1 MLTTL
6 SPYPLYADK
15 AGRPLHGGYLYFGQ
29 AGQNPET
36 APITMYWDRAGT
48 QPADQPIRTKA
59 GYAVRNGTPAEL
71 FALEPFS
78 LNVRDS
84 AGQLLFY
91 QPRGVARDGLWF
103 NVTDYGA
110 VGDGVTDDTAA
121 IQAAIN
127 AANPRGGIVYFP
139 RGDYLISSGLTIDNS
154 VASTGPLADDYFAR
168 KASLL
173 GDGMASS
180 RILGGAGNYTML
192 TLLGSTLT
200 GFVSQQFL
208 RGLTFEKADKT
219 GKVLALDNL
228 AYFSVENCYFDG
240 GDEVAAISDC
250 VVGLFLNSY
259 FMFGNKG
266 IRGFNANYANPNA
279 LTFTSCVVAG
289 NTTYGA
295 LFEQPACLSF
305 VGGTFESNGGDALA
319 TYNANNWALKVVD
332 AGGEGSTGLVMSGT
346 YFEANAGFADV
357 FISAS
362 GTSGAAHSLTG
373 CSFNRI
379 DSTTHTKHNV
389 YGDSLASTA
398 ANKITLIGCGH
409 KSFNSYTAD
418 SARKYVQ
425 TGTSGGGSVEVGWTG
440 ALYEDAAEVP
450 SITNELGGSPGTVD
464 EAADYDWT
472 GSHTFDAGA
481 TGDPAIL
488 VPTYDTTRIARTSPA
503 GGLGTVRSPFI
514 IDHKSS
520 ATTTAFEWS
529 MIARN
534 SNYAGDE
541 AENVTLYGQAYKYA
555 TDGNS
560 FAGVLEA
567 QDFSGDSGAG
577 ILCALELDLF
587 GNGSTGAASRVGTQ
601 LVLGKANSGGAAFVA
616 RAAHEIAPQGDDK
629 ALAKLTNGI
638 DFRANVDG
646 ALIRQSNTATAAYA
660 MDFEDGGGVTALL
673 RFYTGAF
680 PAWTLSGTPGTR
692 VGHILIEIDGNA
704 IFAIPVEQ
712 MVV

>member
-6 SPYPLYADK
+6 SPYPIYADK
-15 AGRPLHGGYLYFGQ
+15 AGRPLDGGYLYFGQ

-48 QPADQPIRTKA
+48 QPAAQPIRTKA

-71 FALEPFS
+71 FALDPFS
-78 LNVRDS
+78 LNVRDA
-84 AGQLLFY
+84 AGQLIFY

-103 NVTDYGA
+103 NVMDYGA
-110 VGDGVTDDTAA
+110 VGDGVADDTAA

-127 AANPRGGIVYFP
+127 AANPRGGVVYFP
-139 RGDYLISSGLTIDNS
+139 RGDYLISTGLLIDNS
-154 VASTGPLADDYFAR
+154 VAGVGPGLEDYFAP

-173 GDGMASS
+173 GDGMASV
-180 RILGGAGNYTML
+180 RISGAAGNYTML
-192 TLLGSTLT
+192 TMIGST
-200 GFVSQQFL
+200 GNGVISQQFI

-219 GKVLALDNL
+219 GGILSFDNM
-228 AYFSVENCYFDG
+228 AYFSVENCFFSG
-240 GDEVAAISDC
+240 GDVGTTISD
-250 VVGLFLNSY
+250 VVVAMFSNCY
-259 FMFGNKG
+259 FMF
-266 IRGFNANYANPNA
+266 ANEGMRAFRSNSAHPNA
-279 LTFTSCVVAG
+279 LTFMSCVWAG
-289 NTTYGA
+289 NTTFGA
-295 LFEQPACLSF
+295 EFHEPATLNIH
-305 VGGTFESNGGDALA
+305 GGTFEGNGRDALA
-319 TYNANNWALKVVD
+319 TYDTGSFGLKVTS
-332 AGGEGSTGLVMSGT
+332 AGGEGSVGLMMSGT
-346 YFEANAGFADV
+346 YFEHNAGWADV

-379 DSTTHTKHNV
+379 DSAIHTKHNV

-409 KSFNSYTAD
+409 KSFNTYTAD
-418 SARKYVQ
+418 AARKYVQ
-425 TGTSGGGSVEVGWTG
+425 TGTSGGGSVQVGWTG
-440 ALYEDAAEVP
+440 SLYEDAAEVP
-450 SITNELGGSPGTVD
+450 SITNELGGTPGTVD

-514 IDHKSS
+514 IDHKAS

-529 MIARN
+529 LIARN

-601 LVLGKANSGGAAFVA
+601 LVLGKANSGGAQFVA
-616 RAAHEIAPQGDDK
+616 RSAFEIAPQGEDK
-629 ALAKLTNGI
+629 ALAKLTDGI

-660 MDFEDGGGVTALL
+660 MDFQLGGGVTEFI
-673 RFYTGAF
+673 RFYSGAM
-680 PAWTLSGTPGTR
+680 PAFQLVGAGGSLGTY
-692 VGHILIEIDGNA
+692 VGRLKIDIDDITYWLPIYG
-704 IFAIPVEQ
+704 
-712 MVV
+712 